1 MIGMKYGSVVRIV
14 DNNYIKYLLTVLR
27 NEDTPPVTFRRTM
40 KMIGV
45 LIGYEIAGDLN
56 YKKISVVTP
65 LKAKANGVSITQLND
80 IILVN
85 ILRAATPLIEGLQEI
100 FFEAKLGIIL
110 LQRKEVDSIEK
121 MDSILYFSKLPKITP
136 NDLIIIADPALA
148 TGSTL
153 MKAIKTIKDAAPES
167 RIIIASVISTDY
179 GINRI
184 RNFTADKVRIYTVE
198 IDTKLNKRG
207 YIIPGLGDAGDRAF
221 G

>member
-14 DNNYIKYLLTVLR
+14 DNNYIKYLLTVIR
-27 NEDTPPVTFRRTM
+27 NKDTSPVTFRRTM
-40 KMIGV
+40 RMIGV
-45 LIGYEIAGDLN
+45 LMGYEIAGDLN
-56 YKKISVVTP
+56 YKKISVITP

-110 LQRKEVDSIEK
+110 LQRKEVAAIEK
-121 MDSILYFSKLPKITP
+121 IDSILYFSKLPKITP

-153 MKAIKTIKDAAPES
+153 IKAIKTIKDMAPENK
-167 RIIIASVISTDY
+167 IVIASVISTEY

-198 IDTKLNKRG
+198 IDSKLNKRG
-207 YIIPGLGDAGDRAF
+207 YILPGLGDAGDRAF

>member
-1 MIGMKYGSVVRIV
+1 MKYGSVVRIV

-27 NEDTPPVTFRRTM
+27 NKDTPPVTFRRTM

-110 LQRKEVDSIEK
+110 LQRKEVDTIEK

>member
-14 DNNYIKYLLTVLR
+14 DNNYIKYLLTVIR
-27 NEDTPPVTFRRTM
+27 NKDTSPVTFRRTIR
-40 KMIGV
+40 MIGV
-45 LIGYEIAGDLN
+45 LMGYEIAGDLN
-56 YKKISVVTP
+56 YKKISVITP

-85 ILRAATPLIEGLQEI
+85 ILRADTPLIEGLQEI

-110 LQRKEVDSIEK
+110 LQRKEVDAIEK
-121 MDSILYFSKLPKITP
+121 IDSILYFSKLPKITP

-153 MKAIKTIKDAAPES
+153 IKAIKTIKDMAPENK
-167 RIIIASVISTDY
+167 IVIASVISTEY

-198 IDTKLNKRG
+198 IDSKLNKRG
-207 YIIPGLGDAGDRAF
+207 YILPGLGDAGDRAF

>member
-27 NEDTPPVTFRRTM
+27 NKDTPPVTFRRTM

-110 LQRKEVDSIEK
+110 LQRKEVDTIEK